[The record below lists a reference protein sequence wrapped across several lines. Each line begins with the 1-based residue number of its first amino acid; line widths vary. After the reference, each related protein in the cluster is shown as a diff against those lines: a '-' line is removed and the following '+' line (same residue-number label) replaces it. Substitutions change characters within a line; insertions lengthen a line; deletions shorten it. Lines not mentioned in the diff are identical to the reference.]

1 MHTTCWI
8 ITFWSLWTSGSCQC
22 TADVTRLDFENST
35 NPLAGFEWMDAFGV
49 VHTAA
54 DNAVPAGVSDT
65 LGGAFPGGSMR
76 FTNVGGAM
84 GVGFDLL
91 VTALPDSPHLSASN
105 EAGLRFDVA
114 YVTPPA
120 PVRQGLLNTDG
131 GYACFGTLPGPMR
144 TSFYAYL
151 LRVCFQ
157 AHSRSGPYTGWLPD
171 LDTLAIYITLLQGFP
186 FPNQRALRARLI
198 LSALGVHRAIPF

>member
-120 PVRQGLLNTDG
+120 PVGQGLLNTDG

-157 AHSRSGPYTGWLPD
+157 AHSLSGPTLVGCLTLIRWPYTS
-171 LDTLAIYITLLQGFP
+171 
-186 FPNQRALRARLI
+186 
-198 LSALGVHRAIPF
+198 LSCRDSRSPINVRYGHA